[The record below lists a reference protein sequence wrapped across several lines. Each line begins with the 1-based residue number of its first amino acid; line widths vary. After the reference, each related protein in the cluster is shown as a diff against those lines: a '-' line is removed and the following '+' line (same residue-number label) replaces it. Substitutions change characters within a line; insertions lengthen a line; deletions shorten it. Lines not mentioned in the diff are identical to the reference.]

1 MASMNSFVLAG
12 ALGTALAIA
21 VLLSTRRTN
30 GNRTLRGLFGGL
42 AVLGIIVGVASM
54 AFGSWLASGDRS
66 PIAATEITDGVMY
79 ERLILD
85 DAVAHLMSFDPSD
98 PCLSLA
104 TTAVRPDGTVDAQRT
119 TSWARDVGAV
129 AAINSNYF
137 FPYSANLPWQ
147 DPTPIE
153 GEEVNILGT
162 VKREGEQSVSSISE
176 FGRIRNRIW
185 IDAES
190 YPHVGL
196 DLADDAAVA
205 VSGRELI
212 LEGGHVVGHESD
224 NYPRTVIGIAEGT
237 TQMWWLVVDGKR
249 PGYSV
254 GVTFDEAAEYLASR
268 GVTDAVALD
277 GGGSSTMV
285 VDDGS
290 GVRMLNA
297 TRNQAIPDRER
308 PIANHLGLIRPESCQ

>member
-1 MASMNSFVLAG
+1 MLGVNSFVIGG
-12 ALGTALAIA
+12 ALGLLLALAVFLMA
-21 VLLSTRRTN
+21 RRSQ
-30 GNRTLRGLFGGL
+30 RERILRGLLCSF
-42 AVLGIIVGVASM
+42 AVLVLVVGVASIS
-54 AFGSWLASGDRS
+54 FGIWIASGDRS
-66 PIAATEITDGVMY
+66 AIAAAEITDGVTY
-79 ERLILD
+79 ERFILD
-85 DAVAHLMSFDPSD
+85 DAVAHLMSFDLSD
-98 PCLSLA
+98 PCLSLT

-119 TSWARDVGAV
+119 TSWASDVGAV

-137 FPYSANLPWQ
+137 FPYSANLPWE

-162 VKREGEQSVSSISE
+162 VKREDGQAISSVTE
-176 FGRIRNRIW
+176 FGKIRNRVWVDQDGATGIDLVLPA
-185 IDAES
+185 DAE
-190 YPHVGL
+190 
-196 DLADDAAVA
+196 VA
-205 VSGRELI
+205 VTGRELI
-212 LEGGHVVGHESD
+212 LDAGQVVGHESE
-224 NYPRTVIGIAEGT
+224 NYPRTVVGIAEGT

-268 GVTDAVALD
+268 GATDAVALD

-308 PIANHLGLIRPESCQ
+308 PIANHLGLIRPDSCQ